1 MLVLSFADAALRQP
15 EIVQHASFGMVLD
28 TWSANRLAY
37 QLAFR
42 YGDFN
47 GAAAIAVDLLAIG
60 LVGGADRGAQQTL
73 QGGGRCDSACS
84 ASAHRDPL
92 TFAVFSSLRSSGS
105 FSRRPRATGLITS
118 SPFSFGDFP
127 RRARLKHLDGFSDHI
142 YAAGSNTLYA
152 LTATAVTLIVGVPA
166 GCGLAFG
173 KFPGRKLI
181 LSLTLV
187 VMIMP
192 GAALVLPIF
201 LELNSVH
208 LIGSVLS
215 VILPFSFFP
224 FGVYLAYIYYA
235 TALPPGLLDAA
246 RVDGAGEL
254 QTFLRVALPLAK
266 PVVALVFF
274 FSFVADWNN
283 FFLPYVL
290 LANSNQYPITVGL
303 SDLLAS
309 TPSFNP
315 SVGGGGQSVHIF
327 KPELALATLLAVVP
341 VAIVFL
347 FSQRAL
353 FLGLGGGAV
362 KD

>member
-1 MLVLSFADAALRQP
+1 MRLRVLGL
-15 EIVQHASFGMVLD
+15 GL
-28 TWSANRLAY
+28 RLAI
-37 QLAFR
+37 L
-42 YGDFN
+42 
-47 GAAAIAVDLLAIG
+47 
-60 LVGGADRGAQQTL
+60 
-73 QGGGRCDSACS
+73 
-84 ASAHRDPL
+84 L
-92 TFAVFSSLRSSGS
+92 TFAVFFIAPVVWLILAPTKSDQ
-105 FSRRPRATGLITS
+105 ALITS
-118 SPFSFGDFP
+118 SPFSFGDFHHV
-127 RRARLKHLDGFSDHI
+127 ALAWKHLDGFSDHVYRRWI
-142 YAAGSNTLYA
+142 GNTLYYA
-152 LTATAVTLIVGVPA
+152 LTATAITLVVSVPA
-166 GCGLAFG
+166 GYGLAFG
-173 KFPGRKLI
+173 RFPGRKLI
-181 LSLTLV
+181 LSLTLI

-208 LIGSVLS
+208 LIGSVWS

-235 TALPPGLLDAA
+235 TSLPPGLLDAA

-254 QTFLRVALPLAK
+254 QTFLKVGLPLAK

-353 FLGLGGGAV
+353 VRGLVGGAV
-362 KD
+362 KE

>member
-1 MLVLSFADAALRQP
+1 MRFRVLGL
-15 EIVQHASFGMVLD
+15 GL
-28 TWSANRLAY
+28 RLAI
-37 QLAFR
+37 L
-42 YGDFN
+42 
-47 GAAAIAVDLLAIG
+47 
-60 LVGGADRGAQQTL
+60 
-73 QGGGRCDSACS
+73 
-84 ASAHRDPL
+84 L
-92 TFAVFSSLRSSGS
+92 TFAVFFIAPVVWLVLAPTKSDQ
-105 FSRRPRATGLITS
+105 ALITS
-118 SPFSFGDFP
+118 SPFSFGDFHHV
-127 RRARLKHLDGFSDHI
+127 ALAWKHLDGFSDHI
-142 YAAGSNTLYA
+142 YRRWIGNTLYYA
-152 LTATAVTLIVGVPA
+152 LTATAITLTVSVPA
-166 GCGLAFG
+166 GYGLAFG

-192 GAALVLPIF
+192 AAALVLPIF

-208 LIGSVLS
+208 LIGSVWS

-235 TALPPGLLDAA
+235 TSLPPGLLDAA

-266 PVVALVFF
+266 PVLALVFF

-290 LANSNQYPITVGL
+290 LADSNQYPITVGL

-315 SVGGGGQSVHIF
+315 AVGGGGQSVNIF

-353 FLGLGGGAV
+353 VRGLVGGAV
-362 KD
+362 KE

>member
-1 MLVLSFADAALRQP
+1 MRPRVLGLG
-15 EIVQHASFGMVLD
+15 V
-28 TWSANRLAY
+28 RLAI
-37 QLAFR
+37 L
-42 YGDFN
+42 
-47 GAAAIAVDLLAIG
+47 
-60 LVGGADRGAQQTL
+60 
-73 QGGGRCDSACS
+73 
-84 ASAHRDPL
+84 L
-92 TFAVFSSLRSSGS
+92 TFAVFFVAPILWLILAPTKSDQ
-105 FSRRPRATGLITS
+105 ALITS
-118 SPFSFGDFP
+118 SPFSFGDFHHV
-127 RRARLKHLDGFSDHI
+127 ALAWKHLDGFSDHI
-142 YAAGSNTLYA
+142 YRRWIGNTLYYA
-152 LTATAVTLIVGVPA
+152 LSATAITVAVSIPA
-166 GCGLAFG
+166 GYGLAFG
-173 KFPGRKLI
+173 TFPGRKLI

-283 FFLPYVL
+283 FFLPYVV
-290 LANSNQYPITVGL
+290 LADSNQYPITVGL
-303 SDLLAS
+303 WDLLSA

-315 SVGGGGQSVHIF
+315 SVGGGGQSVKIF

-353 FLGLGGGAV
+353 VRGLVGGGV
-362 KD
+362 KE